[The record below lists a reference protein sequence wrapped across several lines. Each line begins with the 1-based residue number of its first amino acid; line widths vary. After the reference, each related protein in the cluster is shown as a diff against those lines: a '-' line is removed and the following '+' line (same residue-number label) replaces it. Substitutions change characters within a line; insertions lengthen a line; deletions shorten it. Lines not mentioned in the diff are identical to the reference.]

1 MAGKKVFVKSETTS
15 FVNDDTGEI
24 TLIETKKLHK
34 IQTKSEDRFFQVYY
48 ETLASFYDLRYTDD
62 LKLLI
67 RLAQLAEWNTGKVLL
82 PASIREEICTH
93 LTIHTT
99 NLSKSLKRLKEKD
112 LIQGERGVF
121 VINPNVFWKG
131 DKEMREKQL
140 KEDGLY
146 FTIKF
151 QL

>member
-1 MAGKKVFVKSETTS
+1 MGKKVFIKSESTS
-15 FVNDDTGEI
+15 FVDQESGEVV
-24 TLIETKKLHK
+24 LLETKKLHK

-67 RLAQLAEWNTGKVLL
+67 KLAQLAEWNTGKVLL
-82 PASIREEICTH
+82 PSSIREEICTE
-93 LTIHTT
+93 LMIHTT

-121 VINPNVFWKG
+121 VINPSVFWKG
-131 DKEMREKQL
+131 DKDVREKQL

-151 QL
+151 SL

>member
-1 MAGKKVFVKSETTS
+1 MSKKVFIKSESTS
-15 FVNDDTGEI
+15 FVDQSTGEVV
-24 TLIETKKLHK
+24 LLESKKLHK

-67 RLAQLAEWNTGKVLL
+67 KLAQLAEWNTGKVLL
-82 PASIREEICTH
+82 PSSIREEICTS
-93 LTIHTT
+93 LAIHTT

-121 VINPNVFWKG
+121 VINPSVFWKG
-131 DKEMREKQL
+131 DKDVREKQL
-140 KEDGLY
+140 REDGLY

-151 QL
+151 SL